1 MDVGSTRI
9 NPKLVSGMACIMG
22 FTVTALPQAV
32 FSGCLNQPKS
42 ISLIPM
48 YCQYIQITRPQGQI
62 CKEHQPSRGQSSSP
76 MWANRND
83 LSSSRDLAFKNP
95 PFSQKSLPLFSVVPT
110 FAICPICPGSPICG
124 HKWKLSPSMKNL
136 HRLWLKRSTL
146 PVPGVS
152 SNVAGNSTRLVRWFC
167 PYESFNVRPPR

>member
-1 MDVGSTRI
+1 MWDPREST
-9 NPKLVSGMACIMG
+9 PSWFLEWLALW
-22 FTVTALPQAV
+22 ALPQAV

-48 YCQYIQITRPQGQI
+48 YCQYIQITSLQRSNLQGTPAI
-62 CKEHQPSRGQSSSP
+62 SNCFANLHPPCGQTEMISVHPEISTSKTHRFP
-76 MWANRND
+76 KNRCH
-83 LSSSRDLAFKNP
+83 LE
-95 PFSQKSLPLFSVVPT
+95 VVPT

-146 PVPGVS
+146 PVPGLS
-152 SNVAGNSTRLVRWFC
+152 SSVAGNSTRLVRWFC